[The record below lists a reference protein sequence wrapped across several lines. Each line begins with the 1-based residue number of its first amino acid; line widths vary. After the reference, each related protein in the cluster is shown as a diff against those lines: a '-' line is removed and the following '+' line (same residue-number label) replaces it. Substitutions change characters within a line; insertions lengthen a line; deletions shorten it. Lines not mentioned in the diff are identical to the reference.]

1 MSSALI
7 KSIVIVFIVL
17 IGSVVPLKAQS
28 TKLSENEY
36 ADYIQSL
43 IGGQREVSVKSGRV
57 DILTKEY
64 AFEVE
69 WANKWKDAIGQS
81 IWYGVQTNKKSGII
95 LIMKKKEDYKYFIQ
109 LNTALE
115 YADLTNKIKVYL
127 FPTDFEELTEEKN
140 KEKEKRK

>member
-1 MSSALI
+1 M
-7 KSIVIVFIVL
+7 
-17 IGSVVPLKAQS
+17 IGGIEETNAQS

-36 ADYIQSL
+36 ADFIQSL
-43 IGGQREVSVKSGRV
+43 IGGQREVSVQSGRV
-57 DILTKEY
+57 DLLTKEF
-64 AFEVE
+64 AFELE

-115 YADLTNKIKVYL
+115 YANLTNKIKVYL
-127 FPTDFEELTEEKN
+127 FPTDFEEIIEER
-140 KEKEKRK
+140 KRKTEVNK

>member
-43 IGGQREVSVKSGRV
+43 IGGQREVSVQSGRV

-127 FPTDFEELTEEKN
+127 FPTDFEELIEEKN

>member
-1 MSSALI
+1 MSSTLI
-7 KSIVIVFIVL
+7 KSIVIIFIIL
-17 IGSVVPLKAQS
+17 IGGIEETNAQS

-36 ADYIQSL
+36 ADFIQSL
-43 IGGQREVSVKSGRV
+43 IGGQREVSVQSGRV
-57 DILTKEY
+57 DLLTKEF
-64 AFEVE
+64 AFELE

-115 YADLTNKIKVYL
+115 YANLTNKIKVYL
-127 FPTDFEELTEEKN
+127 FPTDFEEIIEER
-140 KEKEKRK
+140 KRKTEVNK